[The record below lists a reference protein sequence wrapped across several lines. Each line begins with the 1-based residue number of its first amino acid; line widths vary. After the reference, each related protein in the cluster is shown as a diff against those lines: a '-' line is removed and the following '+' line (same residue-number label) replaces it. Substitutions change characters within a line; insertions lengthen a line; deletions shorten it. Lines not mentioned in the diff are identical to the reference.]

1 MKSRYYKI
9 KNTKTAEFW
18 TGYSTQF
25 SKRGAE
31 YKSIEDAGTAI
42 AAQLKLKH
50 SSIQD
55 WLPHSEVV
63 EFEVIIKEQLSFA
76 SNDAIKLSTLYLA
89 LQREHGTD
97 FLAGFKKM
105 TRDPSPVPDLKYAVE
120 IIRNQYDDFTSTLK
134 GLGFSSRTFKKVG
147 SWIWFGCDDL
157 GIRIKL
163 IGGHTKFVD
172 LTDHLAIVNEVKAI
186 LPPDSVE
193 DDAEQE

>member
-25 SKRGAE
+25 SKKGAE
-31 YKSIEDAGTAI
+31 YKSIEDAGAAI
-42 AAQLKLKH
+42 ASQLKLKH

-63 EFEVIIKEQLSFA
+63 EFEVIIKEQLSFT
-76 SNDAIKLSTLYLA
+76 SNDAIKLSKLYVDLY
-89 LQREHGTD
+89 REHGTD

-105 TRDPSPVPDLKYAVE
+105 TRVPSPVPDLKYAVE
-120 IIRNQYDDFTSTLK
+120 IIPREYDDFTSTLK

-147 SWIWFGCDDL
+147 SWIWFGSDDL

-163 IGGHTKFVD
+163 ISGYTKFVD
-172 LTDHLAIVNEVKAI
+172 LTDHLKIVEEVKAI
-186 LPPDSVE
+186 LPPLEAE
-193 DDAEQE
+193 DPEQE

>member
-25 SKRGAE
+25 SKKGAE
-31 YKSIEDAGTAI
+31 YKSIEDAGAAI
-42 AAQLKLKH
+42 ASQLKLKH

-63 EFEVIIKEQLSFA
+63 EFEIIIKEQLSFS
-76 SNDAIKLSTLYLA
+76 SNDAIKLSKLYVDLY
-89 LQREHGTD
+89 REHGTD

-105 TRDPSPVPDLKYAVE
+105 TRNPSPAPDLKYAVE
-120 IIRNQYDDFTSTLK
+120 IIRSEYDDFTSTLK

-147 SWIWFGCDDL
+147 SWIWFGSDDL

-186 LPPDSVE
+186 LPPESA
-193 DDAEQE
+193 DDDTEQD